1 MEIIGNLWVKFD
13 TEQVSPVFQKREFVL
28 LVTEEPKY
36 PQYIKF
42 QLTQEKC
49 CLMDR
54 IAPGQPISVKFN
66 LVGKKWTNTKGY
78 FKGQTTYF
86 NVLEAWKITSLSR

>member
-13 TEQVSPVFQKREFVL
+13 TEHVSPIFQKRIFVL
-28 LVTEEPKY
+28 LVTEDARQ

-49 CLMDR
+49 CLLDM
-54 IAPGQPISVKFN
+54 IAPAQPLSVKFN
-66 LVGKKWTNTKGY
+66 LVGKKWTNTKGCY
-78 FKGQTTYF
+78 KGGTTYF
-86 NVLEAWKITSLSR
+86 NVLEA